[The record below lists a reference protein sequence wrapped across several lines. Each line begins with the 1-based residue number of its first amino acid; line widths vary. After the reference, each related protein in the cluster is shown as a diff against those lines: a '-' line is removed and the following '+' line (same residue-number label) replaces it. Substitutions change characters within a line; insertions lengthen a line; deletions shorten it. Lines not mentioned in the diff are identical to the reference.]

1 MYYYPY
7 QYPIYPQFPAYPTQ
21 IMSQPY
27 PRSYPPVD
35 VKTFEDSVKSFRFLM
50 DQASILLDRLRDR
63 EFAKKMLSAA
73 QQGKK
78 ADVDHLI
85 STIGLKV
92 QVVTKYTPTG
102 VNFELISKTDPKHP
116 FSCCTLNV
124 AMKWGI

>member
-7 QYPIYPQFPAYPTQ
+7 QYPIYPPLPAYPTH
-21 IMSQPY
+21 IMPQPY

-50 DQASILLDRLRDR
+50 DQARILLDRLKDI

-92 QVVTKYTPTG
+92 LVVTKFTPTG
-102 VNFELISKTDPKHP
+102 VNFELISKTDPQHP
-116 FSCCTLNV
+116 VSCCTLNV
-124 AMKWGI
+124 AMKWGN